1 MGPFA
6 RILRCAPMVALAAMG
21 CGTSREP
28 AVHVVGS
35 TSILPFAELLAEEFA
50 RREPGIHV
58 EVQGGGS
65 THGMLAVASGIAEI
79 GACSRSLHRGDP
91 AEAQF
96 TPVPIARDAIALVV
110 HPSNPLSGLS
120 RAQLRA
126 VFSGQAANW
135 RDVGGADAPIRVI
148 TREEG
153 SGTLDAF
160 LAEVMGG
167 VRVTPRA
174 LVQESNGAM
183 KELVKQ
189 DPCAIGFM
197 SMGLV
202 GRGLKALALDGA
214 VPSASGAERG
224 GYPLVR
230 PFLFVVKG
238 TPSGAARRFLEF
250 ARSPEA
256 QQLIEQEKM
265 RNAASVARNGGIRP
279 DFAVPGLWGQPGHG
293 RERGGLDLGAAVCR
307 DARGGV

>member
-1 MGPFA
+1 MGSCARVRGFA
-6 RILRCAPMVALAAMG
+6 PLLALAVLG

-65 THGMLAVASGIAEI
+65 THGLLAVASGIAEI
-79 GACSRSLHRGDP
+79 GACSRSLHREDP

-96 TPVPIARDAIALVV
+96 TPVPIAQDAIAVVV

-126 VFSGQAANW
+126 LFSGQAANW
-135 RDVGGADAPIRVI
+135 RDVGGADAPVRVI

-160 LAEVMGG
+160 LAEVMGAT
-167 VRVTPRA
+167 RITPLA

-183 KELVKQ
+183 KEVVKQ
-189 DPCAIGFM
+189 DPCAVGFM

-202 GRGLKALALDGA
+202 GLGLKALAVDGA
-214 VPSASGAERG
+214 APSASDAARG

-238 TPSGAARRFLEF
+238 APSGAARRFIEF

-256 QQLIEQEKM
+256 HQLIEQERM
-265 RNAASVARNGGIRP
+265 RNATSLVRGGGRP
-279 DFAVPGLWGQPGHG
+279 GGSLPGLWRQLGHG
-293 RERGGLDLGAAVCR
+293 RECGGLDLGAAVRR

>member
-6 RILRCAPMVALAAMG
+6 RVLRCAPLVALGAMG
-21 CGTSREP
+21 CGTSRES

-35 TSILPFAELLAEEFA
+35 TSMLPFAERLAEEFE

-58 EVQGGGS
+58 QVQGGGS
-65 THGMLAVASGIAEI
+65 TLGLLAVANGIAEI

-91 AEAQF
+91 GEAQF
-96 TPVPIARDAIALVV
+96 TPVPIAQDAIALVV

-120 RAQLRA
+120 RQQLRA

-135 RDVGGADAPIRVI
+135 REVGGPDAPIRVI

-167 VRVTPRA
+167 VRVTPLA

-183 KELVKQ
+183 KEVVKQ

-197 SMGLV
+197 SMSLV
-202 GRGLKALALDGA
+202 GLGLKALAVDGA
-214 VPSASGAERG
+214 RPSALATERSE
-224 GYPLVR
+224 YPLVR
-230 PFLFVVKG
+230 PFLLVVKG
-238 TPSGAARRFLEF
+238 APSGAAVRFLEF

-256 QQLIEQEKM
+256 QQLIEQERM
-265 RNAASVARNGGIRP
+265 RNATSVARPGGVRP
-279 DFAVPGLWGQPGHG
+279 DPVVPGLWGQQGHG
-293 RERGGLDLGAAVCR
+293 GERDWLDLGAALCR